1 VHKPY
6 AFKRGQQMN
15 NFDRFILVVLV
26 FNWVITAFQGNWGAT
41 VAWVAATC
49 FLLEGAIKKEEEK

>member
-1 VHKPY
+1 
-6 AFKRGQQMN
+6 MN

-26 FNWVITAFQGNWGAT
+26 FNCVITASQGNWQAT

-49 FLLEGAIKKEEEK
+49 FFFAGATKKEEKE